1 MVLID
6 SFAIDFELFLFGII
20 ATILVGFASKGQIY
34 LRRWL
39 YVIIFFTLGLISNF
53 LRNFW
58 GEILEYYSIAF
69 YGIAVILTT
78 FVILKEYYDTFLKG
92 SEIKVIDKTMV
103 LGTPFIFSSILFGFF
118 LLLVDLILQIRLTFR
133 KKSLTYG
140 FLCIALFGA
149 VLTTLGNVFI
159 NLEIEG
165 AIAVNVGSDLF
176 FTSMLITTGVVA
188 ILEKRVMSSEIK
200 YKESFN
206 RASFYKDLVAH
217 DINNIL
223 QNIQTSSDL
232 LSFELKDGENENIK
246 ELQLMIKQQV
256 ERGSRLVKNVRTLSE
271 IEEFRYSLSEV
282 DALKVLKESINFI
295 ENSYKDIR
303 LKIEIETE
311 LEKIKINANE
321 LLTDVF
327 ENILNNAIKHNDN
340 QEKIV
345 LISITKKTVETSS
358 YYNFEFKD
366 NAKGVPE
373 HLKEQIFLRSFQK
386 NRSISGMGL
395 GLSLVRKIIESYKG
409 KIWVED
415 KVKGDPSK
423 GSNFILMIPLGS
435 DDNL

>member
-20 ATILVGFASKGQIY
+20 ATILIGFASKDQVY

-39 YVIIFFTLGLISNF
+39 YAIILFTIGLISNF
-53 LRNFW
+53 IRNFL
-58 GEILEYYSIAF
+58 EIFEYFSIAF
-69 YGIAVILTT
+69 YGVAVILTT
-78 FVILKEYYDTFLKG
+78 FVVMKEYYDTFFKG
-92 SEIKVIDKTMV
+92 SEKKVINKTMS
-103 LGTPFIFSSILFGFF
+103 LGTPFIFSSIIFGFF
-118 LLLVDLILQIRLTFR
+118 LLLVDLILQIRITLR

-140 FLCIALFGA
+140 FLCITLLGA
-149 VLTTLGNVFI
+149 VLTTSGNVFI
-159 NLEIEG
+159 NLGING
-165 AIAVNVGSDLF
+165 AISVNVGADLF

-188 ILEKRVMSSEIK
+188 ILEKRVMKSEIK

-232 LSFELKDGENENIK
+232 LSYELKDDYNENIK

-271 IEEFRYSLSEV
+271 IEEFKYSLNEI
-282 DALKVLKESINFI
+282 DAIKVLKDSINFVKAS
-295 ENSYKDIR
+295 NKDKG
-303 LKIEIETE
+303 LEIELSTN
-311 LEKIKINANE
+311 LDRIIINANE
-321 LLTDVF
+321 LVTDVF

-340 QEKIV
+340 QEIII
-345 LISITKKTVETSS
+345 LIYITKKTTEGDSS
-358 YYNFEFKD
+358 YYFEFKD
-366 NAKGVPE
+366 NAKGIPE

-386 NRSISGMGL
+386 DRSVSGMGL
-395 GLSLVRKIIESYKG
+395 GLSLVRKIVESYKG

-415 KVKGDPSK
+415 KVNGEPSK
-423 GSNFILMIPLGS
+423 GSNFILMIPASSNG
-435 DDNL
+435 NP